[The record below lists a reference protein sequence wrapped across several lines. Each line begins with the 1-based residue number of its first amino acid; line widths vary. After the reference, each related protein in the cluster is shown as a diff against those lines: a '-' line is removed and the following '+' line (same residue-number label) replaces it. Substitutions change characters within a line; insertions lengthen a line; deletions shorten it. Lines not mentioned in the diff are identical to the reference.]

1 MVTILTKGFS
11 QSNNTIKA
19 YLSIFRIKTAEGFQ
33 YRIAAFAG
41 ATISIFWVYIE
52 IIVCS
57 VFYQYSDHPSAGIIA
72 GLTQENLV
80 TYIWLAQIMFL
91 MQPMNIDGDILE
103 KIQSGDVSLELCRP
117 LDLYH
122 HWFAKVAAGR
132 LVPLFWRGSIIL
144 IVSLLMPAPY
154 RLMPPDSLTAMLCTL
169 LSALS
174 AFLLCSAYG
183 TLVCVI
189 RLSIS
194 WGDGPTY
201 LIMLIGSV
209 LSGSYLPLQLWPDF
223 LQPFLL
229 LQPFAGYLDIPLRF
243 YLGTLSPSGI
253 LWAVGLQ
260 LAWSFIFIV
269 LGKLLMTNKLNRL
282 IIQGG

>member
-1 MVTILTKGFS
+1 M
-11 QSNNTIKA
+11 QSYPALKA

-33 YRIAAFAG
+33 YRLAAFAG
-41 ATISIFWVYIE
+41 ASISIFWVYIE
-52 IIVCS
+52 IVVGS
-57 VFYQYSDHPSAGIIA
+57 VFYHYSDHPSAGITA
-72 GLTQENLV
+72 GLTLSELI
-80 TYIWLAQIMFL
+80 TYFWLAQIMFL
-91 MQPMNIDGDILE
+91 IQPMKIDSDILS

-117 LDLYH
+117 LDLYQ

-144 IVSLLMPAPY
+144 IAGMLMPAPY
-154 RLMPPDSLTAMLCTL
+154 RLMPPQSLAAMLCTL
-169 LSALS
+169 LSVFS

-183 TLVCVI
+183 TLVCII
-189 RLSIS
+189 RLSVP

-201 LIMLIGSV
+201 LIMLVGSV

-243 YLGTLSPSGI
+243 YLGTISPGSI

-260 LAWSFIFIV
+260 LAWILTFIV
-269 LGKLLMTNKLNRL
+269 IGKLLITRKINRL

>member
-1 MVTILTKGFS
+1 VITILTKKFE
-11 QSNNTIKA
+11 QSYPTPKA

-33 YRIAAFAG
+33 YRLAAFAG
-41 ATISIFWVYIE
+41 ASISIFWVYIE
-52 IIVCS
+52 IVVCS
-57 VFYQYSDHPSAGIIA
+57 VFYHYSDHPWAGINA
-72 GLTQENLV
+72 GLTLPKLI

-91 MQPMNIDGDILE
+91 IQPMNIDSDILS

-117 LDLYH
+117 LDLYQ

-144 IVSLLMPAPY
+144 IVGLLMPVSY
-154 RLMPPDSLTAMLCTL
+154 RLMPPHSIAAMLSTL
-169 LSALS
+169 LSVFS

-189 RLSIS
+189 RLSVP

-201 LIMLIGSV
+201 LIMLVGSV

-243 YLGTLSPSGI
+243 YLGTLSPNNI

-260 LAWSFIFIV
+260 LSWSLIFIV
-269 LGKLLMTNKLNRL
+269 LGKILIVKKINRL

>member
-1 MVTILTKGFS
+1 MLAILTIKLKQFFPS
-11 QSNNTIKA
+11 IKA

-52 IIVCS
+52 IVVCS
-57 VFYQYSDHPSAGIIA
+57 VFYHYSDRPLSGISA
-72 GLTQENLV
+72 GLTLPELI

-91 MQPMNIDGDILE
+91 IQPTSIDSDILS

-117 LDLYH
+117 LDLYQ

-144 IVSLLMPAPY
+144 IVGLLMPASY
-154 RLMPPDSLTAMLCTL
+154 RLMPPHSLAAMLCTL
-169 LSALS
+169 LSVFS

-189 RLSIS
+189 RLSVP

-201 LIMLIGSV
+201 LIMLVGSV

-243 YLGTLSPSGI
+243 YLGTLSPNSI
-253 LWAVGLQ
+253 LWAGGLQ
-260 LAWSFIFIV
+260 LTWSLVFII
-269 LGKLLMTNKLNRL
+269 LGRLLLARKINRL